1 MIERIHIIVLNHHAI
16 MEVNALDYVQHI
28 IVDANHLIMENIVK
42 NILVKFSIRNVFSL
56 YFYFF
61 FLGIPKQKR
70 NY

>member
-1 MIERIHIIVLNHHAI
+1 

-42 NILVKFSIRNVFSL
+42 NILVKFSIRNVFAL

>member
-1 MIERIHIIVLNHHAI
+1 